1 MSKTRA
7 SISWIIR
14 LLSQQV
20 TQFRRV
26 QKVSVFDDLNVTF
39 GLFSKSHETFF
50 GVSFRESKGSEII
63 FQVQN
68 RTLAEARTAFR
79 GATTYRIVVGPQAG
93 RKVFILQ
100 SPPACEPADYNDT
113 AAIVSG

>member
-1 MSKTRA
+1 MCKTRA

-39 GLFSKSHETFF
+39 GLFSKVYETVFS
-50 GVSFRESKGSEII
+50 VSFLESKGSEII

-68 RTLAEARTAFR
+68 RPFAEVRTALR

-100 SPPACEPADYNDT
+100 SPPACEPADYADT
-113 AAIVSG
+113 AGIVSV